1 MQATGQDN
9 SYRDD
14 GMDRRQQLF
23 EIGERVRT
31 AVQDAVDT
39 GDFGQISEVVKDTAG
54 IALEEFRHQAGQVQE
69 RFETWNAENRTRVVQ
84 PEIQRAQIV
93 KKLSKQ
99 YLNKRGQAGGVLCT
113 IFGSIG
119 LGIFGIITSF
129 LLLGLLIAPDYST
142 AVITAFFALFA
153 LGFAT
158 LLKKG
163 YTIQSRIKRAR
174 RYLDLMRGERYIKV
188 QELAMFSGQTETKV
202 QKDIKGMLR
211 AGIFPQGHMDEK
223 GRMFVLDDE
232 TWEQYLAVWKQWKEA
247 QSTENEPAE
256 ETMCSEEKQMER
268 EGRDWMDRLRQLNA
282 GIPGEKISGKLY
294 RLDALLQR
302 VFGILKKHPEK
313 CPQMQKFMDYYLPTT
328 VKLLESYTDFER
340 ADIHGPQ
347 IETAKAE
354 IEKTMDTI
362 NEAFEKLLEDLYQ
375 EEAFEASADARV
387 LKTILAQDGYT
398 KNNFFV
404 QTEKEGESQTR

>member
-1 MQATGQDN
+1 M
-9 SYRDD
+9 
-14 GMDRRQQLF
+14 LF
-23 EIGERVRT
+23 R
-31 AVQDAVDT
+31 
-39 GDFGQISEVVKDTAG
+39 SEVVKDTAG

-282 GIPGEKISGKLY
+282 GIP
-294 RLDALLQR
+294 
-302 VFGILKKHPEK
+302 
-313 CPQMQKFMDYYLPTT
+313 
-328 VKLLESYTDFER
+328 
-340 ADIHGPQ
+340 
-347 IETAKAE
+347 
-354 IEKTMDTI
+354 
-362 NEAFEKLLEDLYQ
+362 
-375 EEAFEASADARV
+375 
-387 LKTILAQDGYT
+387 
-398 KNNFFV
+398 
-404 QTEKEGESQTR
+404 